1 MTPTLDPFQ
10 GYDKFVE
17 SSPQGAL
24 YCHRWWLDVVAP
36 NQYTVLTV
44 REGNEIRAAWP
55 ITFLEVAGQRV
66 IGMPPL
72 TQKLGILFAPS
83 SAKYSERLSQEHRLI
98 EELIQQLPGNTY
110 VSHHFHENFT
120 NWLPFYWHQ
129 FQQTTRYTYLLPDL
143 KDLDAVWNA
152 LRKTARTTI
161 RNAGKHGLNIRDT
174 SDVEEVF
181 RHYAQT
187 MHRQGLPL
195 PYTLDQLQRLDA
207 ACSKNAGR
215 LALVAEDQQGR
226 SHGGV
231 YVVYDPQ
238 CAIYLL
244 GGADPELRQSGAQ
257 TVLLWEAIRFAS
269 LNSAKFDFE
278 GSMIRGVEAALRD
291 FGGVQTPYFRIWRE
305 QSSSAAVNTVAGWRQ
320 LAGRALLK
328 LVHVADPKQR

>member
-1 MTPTLDPFQ
+1 MPSTLDTLR
-10 GYDKFVE
+10 GYDQFVD
-17 SSPQGAL
+17 SSPQGIL
-24 YCHRWWLDVVAP
+24 YCHGWWLDVVAP
-36 NQYTVLTV
+36 DQHTVLTV
-44 REGNEIRAAWP
+44 REGNELRAAWP
-55 ITFLEVAGQRV
+55 ITFQEVAGQRI

-83 SAKYSERLSQEHRLI
+83 AAKYAERLSEEHRLI
-98 EELIQQLPGNTY
+98 EELIQQLPGDTY
-110 VSHHFHENFT
+110 VTHHFHENFT
-120 NWLPFYWHQ
+120 NWLPFYWNQ
-129 FQQTTRYTYLLPDL
+129 FQQTTRYTYVLPDL
-143 KDLDAVWNA
+143 RDLDALWNA

-161 RNAGKHGLNIRDT
+161 RNADKHGLRVRET

-195 PYTLDQLQRLDA
+195 PHTLEQFGRIDA

-226 SHGGV
+226 SHGGL
-231 YVVYDPQ
+231 YLAYDRR

-244 GGADPELRQSGAQ
+244 GGADPDLRQSGAQ

-269 LNSAKFDFE
+269 RHSAKFDFE

-291 FGGVQTPYFRIWRE
+291 FGGIQTPYFRIWRE
-305 QSSSAAVNTVAGWRQ
+305 PSRGEAVKTVAEWRRF
-320 LAGRALLK
+320 AGRAFRK
-328 LVHVADPKQR
+328 LTHIADPSLR